1 VEPEI
6 AHDESAI
13 LDRIS
18 GTVRL
23 NVRCRVGAARRGI
36 ADRLMPVIQG
46 WKAEH
51 YLRCIDRM
59 PFVLDAPLVG
69 VGSMCR
75 RHVQGENGIL
85 RIVDELDRA
94 FAGTGVRLHLFGL
107 KSDGMAAVRG
117 HSRIA
122 SCDSQAYGLA
132 ARHRARKDRC
142 AKTDAMLAATMA
154 DWYRTQ
160 RQALDRPDFTFRPPV
175 TSPMA
180 TATMITSVE
189 ARIAAAAEELRRLH
203 EAGEIG
209 WTDLSPLAAYQ
220 MAFLDDDPAD

>member
-1 VEPEI
+1 
-6 AHDESAI
+6 
-13 LDRIS
+13 
-18 GTVRL
+18 
-23 NVRCRVGAARRGI
+23 
-36 ADRLMPVIQG
+36 
-46 WKAEH
+46 
-51 YLRCIDRM
+51 M

-75 RHVQGENGIL
+75 RHVHGENGIL

-94 FAGTGVRLHLFGL
+94 FAGTDVRLHLFGL

-117 HSRIA
+117 HPRIA

-132 ARHRARKDRC
+132 ARHQARKDRC

-154 DWYRTQ
+154 NWYRTQ

-175 TSPMA
+175 PAPMA
-180 TATMITSVE
+180 AATKITSVE

-203 EAGEIG
+203 ESGEIG
-209 WTDLSPLAAYQ
+209 WTDLSSLAAYQ
-220 MAFLDDDPAD
+220 MAFLDDDHAD

>member
-1 VEPEI
+1 MMKVPYWT
-6 AHDESAI
+6 
-13 LDRIS
+13 RIS

-46 WKAEH
+46 WKAGH

-94 FAGTGVRLHLFGL
+94 FAGTDVRLQSLR
-107 KSDGMAAVRG
+107 SEIRRDGGCSWPFA
-117 HSRIA
+117 
-122 SCDSQAYGLA
+122 
-132 ARHRARKDRC
+132 HR
-142 AKTDAMLAATMA
+142 
-154 DWYRTQ
+154 
-160 RQALDRPDFTFRPPV
+160 
-175 TSPMA
+175 
-180 TATMITSVE
+180 
-189 ARIAAAAEELRRLH
+189 
-203 EAGEIG
+203 
-209 WTDLSPLAAYQ
+209 
-220 MAFLDDDPAD
+220 